1 MSFLNEQGLELLWS
15 KISNNNKILVNG
27 INKKANK
34 DNVVMLS
41 EQQLTDSQKKQ
52 VKKNLD
58 IAIPGETV
66 TKYEYTYQY
75 TGTFDE
81 NATYVYTDGYPD
93 QPFLIKVGEVPEGE
107 INYIGS
113 TLINYRIGSNG
124 TYITTNITEE
134 VMNRSIDYSGVGWS
148 ETAVTVQPGF
158 IQIMEHLDPYYGE
171 TEWEVA
177 LCVCTRPGRY
187 AIAFGGWFSYVTFNT
202 TGIFFREGS
211 YGHYTTTSFST
222 SVTTYDDDSSPS
234 VTVSNPI
241 SYKGNEIQAFTRGIC
256 IGDSVTEGVLDY
268 STGNFIKKGM
278 SYPAVLKRLT
288 GLDIVNAGISGS
300 TSGTWYEYSLNSANG
315 LGNWVN
321 NEWNWE
327 SSQQTSLDYS
337 GFEFA
342 IIHLGINDVSYK
354 PEDVTVEAMLEEYK
368 ININKIIT
376 KLKENNK
383 GIKIFMATIIPSYA
397 PAENPVYRS
406 MNEKIREIAE
416 ETEDTYLLDL
426 NAYSFVATHDSYN
439 VWHPTALGYAKL
451 GEEIKCLISYIINQ
465 NLDDFKNIH
474 LIGTD
479 YTF

>member
-15 KISNNNKILVNG
+15 KISSNNKILVNG

-58 IAIPGETV
+58 ITNPGETV
-66 TKYEYTYQY
+66 TKYEYTYQR
-75 TGTFDE
+75 TEDIDE
-81 NATYVYTDGYPD
+81 NKVYAYSDSVPD
-93 QPFLIKVGEVPEGE
+93 APTFIKIDELPEGE
-107 INYIGS
+107 INYVGS
-113 TLINYRIGSNG
+113 TLLTQRFSSGVYVQ
-124 TYITTNITEE
+124 TEITEE
-134 VMNRSIDYSGVGWS
+134 VMNRSLTYWE
-148 ETAVTVQPGF
+148 ETAATVQPGLV
-158 IQIMEHLDPYYGE
+158 QIMEHLDPYFAE
-171 TEWEVA
+171 TEWETT
-177 LCVCTRPGRY
+177 LLVCTRPGKY
-187 AIAFGGWFSYVTFNT
+187 LTAWGGWVMYVTIPESGIYFR
-202 TGIFFREGS
+202 TGL
-211 YGHYTTTSFST
+211 YGHYVTLSFITSA
-222 SVTTYDDDSSPS
+222 TTYLDGSSS
-234 VTVSNPI
+234 GSITSNPV

-288 GLDIVNAGISGS
+288 GLDIINAGIAGA

-321 NEWNWE
+321 NEWNWQ
-327 SSQQTSLDYS
+327 SSQETSLDYS

-397 PAENPVYRS
+397 PTENPVYRS

-465 NLDDFKNIH
+465 NLDDFKNIQF
-474 LIGTD
+474 IGTD